1 MKSEPVTIDP
11 LDPQR
16 ALESLVVHGGRLFD
30 ARHAFPKAPEPWID
44 LSTGINPAPYPVGE
58 VSEAS
63 WTRLPEE
70 NEICALEAAAAHTF
84 GARFESFVIAAPGT
98 ETLIHLLPR
107 LFPARHVAIL
117 GFTYSEHQIAWETAG
132 AVVDIVSSIDDL
144 LTTDDFDTIVV
155 VNPNNPCGRLVDPKH
170 LTALA
175 SKLARKGGRLIVDE
189 AFMDLMEDAA
199 SFVHRLP
206 NEGAVILRSFGKTFG
221 LAGLRLGFALA
232 GSHDGE
238 KIRAALGSWPIS
250 GASIEIGLRA
260 YGDTGWLTNT
270 MARLE
275 EDCEELDAVIEKLGL
290 KVIGGTPLYR
300 LAEGD
305 QAQEVFQRL
314 AQSGI
319 LVRAFK
325 DKPNWLRFG
334 IPGGD
339 TEVWD
344 LLIERV
350 RKLLPR

>member
-1 MKSEPVTIDP
+1 M
-11 LDPQR
+11 
-16 ALESLVVHGGRLFD
+16 VHGGRLFD
-30 ARHAFPKAPEPWID
+30 ARHAFPGAPEPWID

-58 VSEAS
+58 ISEAS

-70 NEICALEAAAAHTF
+70 NEIRALEAAAAHTF
-84 GARFESFVIAAPGT
+84 GARFESYVIAAPGT
-98 ETLIHLLPR
+98 ETLIHMLPR
-107 LFPARHVAIL
+107 LFPAKRVGIL
-117 GFTYSEHQIAWETAG
+117 GFTYSEHAIAWESAG
-132 AVVDIVSSIDDL
+132 ADVESVDTIEAL
-144 LTTDDFDTIVV
+144 LASDAFDTVV
-155 VNPNNPCGRLVDPKH
+155 IVNPNNPCGRLVELPH

-189 AFMDLMEDAA
+189 AFMDLMEDAS

-232 GSHDGE
+232 GPHDGAA
-238 KIRAALGSWPIS
+238 IRAALGSWPIS

-260 YGDTGWLTNT
+260 YGDTGWLTAT

-275 EDCEELDAVIEKLGL
+275 EDCSDLDSIIERLGL

-305 QAQEVFQRL
+305 HAQEMFQRL

-339 TEVWD
+339 PEAWD
-344 LLIERV
+344 ILIERV
-350 RKLLPR
+350 RRILPR

>member
-1 MKSEPVTIDP
+1 
-11 LDPQR
+11 
-16 ALESLVVHGGRLFD
+16 
-30 ARHAFPKAPEPWID
+30 
-44 LSTGINPAPYPVGE
+44 
-58 VSEAS
+58 
-63 WTRLPEE
+63 
-70 NEICALEAAAAHTF
+70 
-84 GARFESFVIAAPGT
+84 
-98 ETLIHLLPR
+98 
-107 LFPARHVAIL
+107 
-117 GFTYSEHQIAWETAG
+117 
-132 AVVDIVSSIDDL
+132 
-144 LTTDDFDTIVV
+144 
-155 VNPNNPCGRLVDPKH
+155 
-170 LTALA
+170 
-175 SKLARKGGRLIVDE
+175 
-189 AFMDLMEDAA
+189 
-199 SFVHRLP
+199 
-206 NEGAVILRSFGKTFG
+206 
-221 LAGLRLGFALA
+221 LGFALA

-305 QAQEVFQRL
+305 QAQEVFKRL

-339 TEVWD
+339 PEVWD